1 AKHFDLAIELLPQ
14 IKIGAFKE
22 KVLPLSRFKE
32 AWEITK
38 NGKHLKTILKINN
51 SLSERKKQGHGCL

>member
-1 AKHFDLAIELLPQ
+1 VGSAAKHFDLAIELLPQ
-14 IKIGAFKE
+14 IKTDVFME

-38 NGKHLKTILKINN
+38 SGKHLKTILKIN
-51 SLSERKKQGHGCL
+51 